1 MDTFSPRIYVSGVA
15 DDQTFHD
22 VIEGYPQ
29 RLSVTAGEDVD
40 LCVSTTAASYDVTV
54 ERWGAQRV
62 EVWSAR
68 GLAGTAHDLP
78 ADADAEGCG
87 WPTTLQIP
95 TDASWRS
102 GFHLVTLT
110 AHDAPASRDRAHAC
124 FVVRAGHERAR
135 AILVLATN
143 TWHAYNP
150 WGGKSLHTGGTQVSY
165 ARPFAR
171 SMLDRPEVAR
181 DDRKARPVHT
191 HEEPDVD
198 GTIFQRCR
206 LERNYPSAIG
216 STGWFTHDRRFVEWA
231 EAASFNPGW

>member
-1 MDTFSPRIYVSGVA
+1 MGCGRPERQTGTHGHLFATDLRFRRGRLS
-15 DDQTFHD
+15 TFHD

-29 RLSVTAGEDVD
+29 RLSVTAGKDVD

-54 ERWGAQRV
+54 EHWGAQRV

-124 FVVRAGHERAR
+124 FVVRADHERAR

-143 TWHAYNP
+143 TWHAYP
-150 WGGKSLHTGGTQVSY
+150 VGRQSLPAERRSATPGRSSRH
-165 ARPFAR
+165 ARPSR
-171 SMLDRPEVAR
+171 GRR
-181 DDRKARPVHT
+181 DDPH
-191 HEEPDVD
+191 
-198 GTIFQRCR
+198 
-206 LERNYPSAIG
+206 YS
-216 STGWFTHDRRFVEWA
+216 SMFTVCVVLI
-231 EAASFNPGW
+231 